1 MFEVAELGRKLDK
14 KSFAAKEPQVR
25 EALLEAQA
33 RLAESD
39 VSLVIVIAGVEGS
52 GKGDTVN
59 LLLEWMDA
67 RGITAYALGLPTP
80 EETER
85 PFFYRFWRRLP
96 PKGRTAIFF
105 GSWYTGPIVEHVTG
119 GTDDADLERQLRRIV
134 EFERMLVDEGTLLL
148 KFWMYLTKK
157 QQRKRF
163 EKLEA
168 DPDNAWRVTP
178 ADWEFYETHDSFV
191 ETSAHTIRRT
201 NTAHAPWHIV
211 EANDSRYRNMTVAEH
226 VLSALEKRLDAPPP
240 PPWEPETLPTPAKLD
255 VLSALDLTQKLSR
268 DEYEQR
274 LKRQQAQLGRLA
286 RRMTGAN
293 RSAVVMFE
301 GPDAAG
307 KGGCIRRIVHAL
319 DARFYNVIQIAAPTE
334 EERARP
340 YLWRFWRNLP
350 RRGHFAIFDS
360 SWYGRGLV
368 ERLEGLASPD
378 DWRRAYAEINAFEE
392 QLVDASVLVFKFWL
406 AIDEQEQLRRFE
418 ERKATGYKRYKL
430 TDEDWRNREKW
441 PAYHAA
447 TAEMIEKTST
457 EIAPWT
463 LVEANDKRH
472 ARVKVLDTLCEALEK
487 ACGADE
493 SPHPSTQK
501 KKRKKRKK
509 RKK

>member
-1 MFEVAELGRKLDK
+1 MFEIAELGRKLDK
-14 KSFAAKEPQVR
+14 KTFQAKEPQVR

-52 GKGDTVN
+52 GKGDSVN

-67 RGITAYALGLPTP
+67 RGITAYALGLPTV

-96 PKGRTAIFF
+96 PTGRTAIFF

-119 GTDDADLERQLRRIV
+119 GCDDAALEHQLAQIV
-134 EFERMLVDEGTLLL
+134 DFERMLVDEGTLLI
-148 KFWMYLTKK
+148 KFWMHLTKK

-163 EKLEA
+163 EKLES
-168 DPDNAWRVTP
+168 DPDNSWRVTP
-178 ADWEFYETHDSFV
+178 ADWEFHETYDPFV
-191 ETSAHTIRRT
+191 ETAARTIRRT

-211 EANDSRYRNMTVAEH
+211 EAQNDRYRNMTVAEQ
-226 VLSALEKRLDAPPP
+226 VLAGLEKRLAAPPP
-240 PPWEPETLPTPAKLD
+240 PPWQPEPLPVPAKLD
-255 VLSALDLTQKLSR
+255 VLSALDLTQKLPR
-268 DEYEQR
+268 EEYEQR
-274 LKRQQAQLGRLA
+274 LESRQAQLGRLA
-286 RRMTGAN
+286 RRMTDAN
-293 RSAVVMFE
+293 RSAVVVFE
-301 GPDAAG
+301 GSDAAG
-307 KGGCIRRIVHAL
+307 KGGCIRRIVRAL

-350 RRGHFAIFDS
+350 RRGHFAIFDR
-360 SWYGRGLV
+360 SWYGRVLV

-378 DWRRAYAEINAFEE
+378 DWRRGYAEINAFEE
-392 QLVDASVLVFKFWL
+392 QLTDSGVVLFKFWL
-406 AIDEQEQLRRFE
+406 SIDEQEQLRRFE
-418 ERKATGYKRYKL
+418 EREATGYKRYKL
-430 TDEDWRNREKW
+430 TDEDWRNREKL

-447 TAEMIEKTST
+447 STEMIEKTST

-472 ARVKVLDTLCEALEK
+472 ARVKVLDTLCEVLGK
-487 ACGADE
+487 ACGEHEGPRPAK
-493 SPHPSTQK
+493 QK
-501 KKRKKRKK
+501 KRRKQRKK
-509 RKK
+509 